1 MGIRSFPH
9 VVAAVLTALAF
20 PTLALANPSP
30 ETPQAATAA
39 ELAANSWET
48 DTSPVT
54 LSVYVDSPTQLRLT
68 TFWGIDPVSV
78 RWQEDTGIDL
88 EWVIAP
94 DDSQAKLNVLMAS
107 GDLPDLI
114 HLSQEL
120 PQIRQLADNGLVWNV
135 RELSESHAPGVWDY
149 LWNRNKHVIVHFR
162 TLFDSM
168 DIFMV
173 PFQHLPQDYVDSP
186 YAIRAY
192 QGTTAQDVIL
202 DNAGNPKVAS
212 TADYVDL
219 LRAVKAAHPE
229 LIPLQSSRN
238 ASPSRDG
245 DPQLVQ
251 AALPIAGLS
260 QRYFDIDGTWVKYW
274 EHPTFV
280 ALLRFAN
287 TLYRDGLLDPTEFT
301 DSKSALKAKGF
312 RGQVFSEL
320 SQDADNMPRWT
331 TKMQEVHPDR
341 SYVMLPH
348 FTVDPATMRYTTDAL
363 GGGTGGSGMMVSTS
377 SKHPDRAI
385 RFIDY
390 LYQDD
395 IQRMIAFGIE
405 GHGHTMEDGIPRY
418 TQPAQESID
427 AATNA
432 PDFGIFAY
440 NIWRDAYWS
449 GVRTFTNASPD
460 LRAILAMTNATYD
473 DLSFYRGAENF
484 PSNSEEVKA
493 FSVIKDFYATEIMEV
508 ITGPPDR
515 VEPRYASMIES
526 MHDLGLGVL
535 NAYWTELF
543 SGKLAVQE
551 QYSADF

>member
-1 MGIRSFPH
+1 MHIRSFPY
-9 VVAAVLTALAF
+9 VAAVVLTALAL
-20 PTLALANPSP
+20 PTLALANPSA
-30 ETPQAATAA
+30 ETPQTATAGTI
-39 ELAANSWET
+39 AANSWET

-78 RWQEDTGIDL
+78 RWKEDTGIDL

-107 GDLPDLI
+107 GDLPNLI

-219 LRAVKAAHPE
+219 LRTVKAAHPE
-229 LIPLQSSRN
+229 LIPVQSMRN

-251 AALPIAGLS
+251 AALSIAGLS

-274 EHPTFV
+274 EHPNFV

-287 TLYRDGLLDPTEFT
+287 TLYTERLLDPTEFT
-301 DSKSALKAKGF
+301 DSKSALKAKGLHGTGVLRALAG
-312 RGQVFSEL
+312 RGQHAAL
-320 SQDADNMPRWT
+320 DHQDAGGPPGPELR
-331 TKMQEVHPDR
+331 HAAALHDR
-341 SYVMLPH
+341 PGH
-348 FTVDPATMRYTTDAL
+348 DAL
-363 GGGTGGSGMMVSTS
+363 HDRRAGRRDRRQRHDGVHVVESIPTGRSASSTTCIRTTS
-377 SKHPDRAI
+377 S
-385 RFIDY
+385 
-390 LYQDD
+390 
-395 IQRMIAFGIE
+395 G
-405 GHGHTMEDGIPRY
+405 
-418 TQPAQESID
+418 
-427 AATNA
+427 
-432 PDFGIFAY
+432 
-440 NIWRDAYWS
+440 
-449 GVRTFTNASPD
+449 
-460 LRAILAMTNATYD
+460 
-473 DLSFYRGAENF
+473 
-484 PSNSEEVKA
+484 
-493 FSVIKDFYATEIMEV
+493 
-508 ITGPPDR
+508 
-515 VEPRYASMIES
+515 
-526 MHDLGLGVL
+526 
-535 NAYWTELF
+535 
-543 SGKLAVQE
+543 
-551 QYSADF
+551 